1 MNARY
6 RALKKKPMGRGTHM
20 TRNTHSGSN
29 ERGAALVEYALLV
42 ALIAVVLIVSINF
55 LGGKLGDTFAR
66 ASTEVGSTS
75 ALAASDTTGSSGT
88 SGSGSAAGS
97 GTTTTTNAAAT
108 TTSLP
113 AATTTT
119 TSLPAATT
127 TTTTIAATT
136 TTTTAAF
143 GSGSGSV
150 QGSTPDQSKT
160 AVYKDEFQITFGAF
174 GDTISVTG
182 VDAGDWTY
190 EIVKNTDKKLKV
202 KFTSADG
209 DDVVLVEAKI
219 KKNGKLKTEVET
231 LK

>member
-1 MNARY
+1 
-6 RALKKKPMGRGTHM
+6 M

-55 LGGKLGDTFAR
+55 LGGKLGTTFAQ

-75 ALAASDTTGSSGT
+75 ALAASDTTGSGGT

-97 GTTTTTNAAAT
+97 GTTTTTNAVAT

-119 TSLPAATT
+119 TSLPTT
-127 TTTTIAATT
+127 TTTVAVTT
-136 TTTTAAF
+136 TTTMAAS
-143 GSGSGSV
+143 GSGSGPV
-150 QGSTPDQSKT
+150 QGSTPDQSRT
-160 AVYKDEFQITFGAF
+160 AAYKGEFQITFGAS

-190 EIVKNTDKKLKV
+190 EIVSNTDKKLKV

>member
-1 MNARY
+1 
-6 RALKKKPMGRGTHM
+6 MGRGTHM

-55 LGGKLGDTFAR
+55 LGGKLGTTFAQ
-66 ASTEVGSTS
+66 ASTKVGSTS
-75 ALAASDTTGSSGT
+75 ALAASDTTGSGGT

-119 TSLPAATT
+119 T
-127 TTTTIAATT
+127 TIAATT
-136 TTTTAAF
+136 TTTVAVTTTTTMAAS
-143 GSGSGSV
+143 GSGSGPV
-150 QGSTPDQSKT
+150 QGSTPDQSRT
-160 AVYKDEFQITFGAF
+160 AAYKGEFQITFGAS

-190 EIVKNTDKKLKV
+190 KIIKNVDKKLKV

-209 DDVVLVEAKI
+209 DKVVLVEAKI
-219 KKNGKLKTEVET
+219 DKRGKLKTKVKT
-231 LK
+231 LD